1 VQEFYRWSDAGLA
14 LKSFAISL
22 EADGDL
28 GFSFVFPLFILK
40 NFEDPL
46 TGGFIVNRM
55 YLKDQGLRDFGWQ
68 LMYTPSASRWVDTYF
83 AAGAEW
89 DTEDVTADSTVSRTD
104 FVLETGVKF
113 RVNITKS
120 PLKFLSFLT
129 EFMGFR
135 AGIIN
140 RGFFTIDRIG
150 YVLEFG
156 AGVW

>member
-1 VQEFYRWSDAGLA
+1 MY
-14 LKSFAISL
+14 
-22 EADGDL
+22 DGDL
-28 GFSFVFPLFILK
+28 GFSFVFPLLIVK
-40 NFEDPL
+40 NVADPVS
-46 TGGFIVNRM
+46 GGWIVNRM
-55 YLKDQGLRDFGWQ
+55 YLKDQGLRDFGWM
-68 LMYTPSASRWVDTYF
+68 LMYMPSASRWFDTYF
-83 AAGAEW
+83 AAGVEF
-89 DTEDVTADSTVSRTD
+89 DTEDISPPPADSTMSLTETTTN

-135 AGIIN
+135 AGVRN
-140 RGFFTIDRIG
+140 VGAFTINNFR